1 MKNCVKQTLKAF
13 GEDAEVMVV
22 VIKDGAVSVISDSNK
37 GTSLINHEIEKTID
51 GILNNLN
58 SMGR

>member
-22 VIKDGAVSVISDSNK
+22 VIKDGTVSVISDDK
-37 GTSLINHEIEKTID
+37 KKDHVTDDIERAIG
-51 GILNNLN
+51 GIVDNLN